1 MAEKMY
7 AIRLNGPN
15 DFEYTQVP
23 VPEVGPFEV
32 LCRVESVAICGTD
45 PHIIEGDYPGFWPKE
60 FPLIPGHEWSGVIE
74 RLDEKAYEFG
84 WREGDRVCG
93 ISHVGCG
100 YCSMC
105 LEGRYNL
112 CLNFGNEKLGH
123 RQHGHYTPGAYA
135 QYMLSSIKSIAKL
148 PDTMSFNAGACM
160 DPLSI
165 ALHMA
170 MRSRLEPGDSV
181 LVNGA
186 GAQGLMG
193 IMCVKSMGAGTVMVS
208 GSGNR
213 LKVAEELGVIG
224 INYREEDVAAR
235 VRQLTGGLGA
245 KRVLECSGTEKGIAQ
260 ACAAV
265 AKGGCISIVSLP
277 PGDGNIVIPLKQLVL
292 NEVELVGNRANPN
305 TLEKAI
311 AMATANNFDIDRLVT
326 HEFPLSEY
334 SKALEVFVGRKE
346 NSLKVICKPNK
357 GKE

>member
-32 LCRVESVAICGTD
+32 LCRVESVSICGTD
-45 PHIIEGDYPGFWPKE
+45 PHIIEGDFPGFWPKE
-60 FPLIPGHEWSGVIE
+60 FPLIPGHEWSGVIKK
-74 RLDEKAYEFG
+74 LDEKAYEFG

-105 LEGRYNL
+105 LQGRYNL

-148 PDTMSFNAGACM
+148 PDEMSFNAGACM

-170 MRSRLEPGDSV
+170 MRSRIEPGDSV

-186 GAQGLMG
+186 GAQGLMS
-193 IMCVKSMGAGTVMVS
+193 IMCVKSLGAGTVMVS

-213 LKVAEELGVIG
+213 LKIAEKLGAIP

-235 VRQLTGGLGA
+235 VRELTGDIGA
-245 KRVLECSGTEKGIAQ
+245 KRVLECSGTEKGIYQ
-260 ACAAV
+260 ACTAV
-265 AKGGCISIVSLP
+265 AKGGCISVVSLP
-277 PGDGNIVIPLKQLVL
+277 IGEGNITIPLKQLVL

-311 AMATANNFDIDRLVT
+311 SMAQANKFDIDSLVT

-334 SKALEVFVGRKE
+334 RKALDIFVGRKE
-346 NSLKVICKPNK
+346 NSLKVICKPNN
-357 GKE
+357 

>member
-1 MAEKMY
+1 MAKMMY
-7 AIRLNGPN
+7 AIRLNAPN

-23 VPEVGPFEV
+23 VPNVGPFEV

-60 FPLIPGHEWSGVIE
+60 FPLIPGHEWAGIIE
-74 RLDEKAYEFG
+74 KLDEKAREFG

-105 LEGRYNL
+105 LQGRYNL

-135 QYMLSSIKSIAKL
+135 QFMLSSIKSIAKL
-148 PDTMSFNAGACM
+148 PEGMSFNAGACM

-170 MRSRLEPGDSV
+170 MRSKLEPGDSV
-181 LVNGA
+181 LVNGD
-186 GAQGLMG
+186 GAQGLMST
-193 IMCVKSMGAGTVMVS
+193 MCVKSMGAGTIMVS

-213 LKVAEELGVIG
+213 LKVAKKLGG
-224 INYREEDVAAR
+224 IPIDFQEEDVAAR
-235 VRQLTGGLGA
+235 VRELTGGLGA
-245 KRVLECSGTEKGIAQ
+245 KRVLECTGSEAGIFQ

-265 AKGGCISIVSLP
+265 AKGGCISMVSLP
-277 PGDGNIVIPLKQLVL
+277 PGDGMIKIPLKQLVL
-292 NEVELVGNRANPN
+292 NEIELVGNRANPN
-305 TLEKAI
+305 TLDRAI
-311 AMATANNFDIDRLVT
+311 ALATANKFDIDSLVT

-334 SKALEVFVGRKE
+334 RKALDIFVSRKE
-346 NSLKVICKPNK
+346 DSLKVVCKPNK
-357 GKE
+357 

>member
-1 MAEKMY
+1 MAEKMC

-15 DFEYTQVP
+15 DFEYTEVP
-23 VPEVGPFEV
+23 IPEVGPFEV

-74 RLDEKAYEFG
+74 KLEEKAYEFG

-105 LEGRYNL
+105 LQGRYNL

-148 PDTMSFNAGACM
+148 PDEMSFNAGACM

-170 MRSRLEPGDSV
+170 MRSRIEPGDSV

-186 GAQGLMG
+186 GAQGLMS
-193 IMCVKSMGAGTVMVS
+193 IMCVKSLGAGTVMVS

-213 LKVAEELGVIG
+213 LKIAEKLGAIP

-235 VRQLTGGLGA
+235 VRELTVGIGA
-245 KRVLECSGTEKGIAQ
+245 KRVLECSGTEKGIYQ
-260 ACAAV
+260 ACTAV
-265 AKGGCISIVSLP
+265 AKGGCISVVSLP
-277 PGDGNIVIPLKQLVL
+277 IGEGNIAIPLKQLVL

-311 AMATANNFDIDRLVT
+311 SMAQANKFDIDSLVT

-334 SKALEVFVGRKE
+334 RKALDIFVGRKE
-346 NSLKVICKPNK
+346 NSLKVICKPNN
-357 GKE
+357 